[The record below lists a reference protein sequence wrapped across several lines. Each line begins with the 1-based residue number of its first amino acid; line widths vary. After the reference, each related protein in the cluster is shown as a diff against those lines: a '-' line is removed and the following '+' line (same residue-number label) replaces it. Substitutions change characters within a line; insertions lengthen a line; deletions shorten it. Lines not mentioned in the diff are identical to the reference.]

1 MTHKA
6 NVQIVT
12 HMGHEVTEDVERV
25 RNGEEGMTQ
34 ILDLKKL
41 CLPTSEGR
49 VVSKWVQEGVRV
61 FPYPFSKA
69 FHSQVLCPG
78 TTHRL
83 PTIHSP
89 EHFSSAVGLPSS
101 QLFLRQRL

>member
-6 NVQIVT
+6 NVQVVT
-12 HMGHEVTEDVERV
+12 HMGREVTEDIERV
-25 RNGEEGMTQ
+25 RNEEEAMTQ
-34 ILDLKKL
+34 ILHLKNL

-61 FPYPFSKA
+61 FQYPFSKA

-89 EHFSSAVGLPSS
+89 EHFSSAIGLPSS
-101 QLFLRQRL
+101 QLFLR